1 MVDPGD
7 MRDSSLGMVD
17 LRAAYRQLICGSAER
32 DAHVLNEKIRDLGKG
47 LWKDRVVT
55 LASEPEI
62 IELSLSAKT
71 IISCSFEVSDYIS
84 WVIAIIIVVIVVAI
98 VRAWR
103 KIIIVTFV
111 IIVGLGLRP
120 WAIVVSTTTVVTSTT
135 STAALC
141 GSELMF
147 RKLD

>member
-7 MRDSSLGMVD
+7 MCDSSLGMVD
-17 LRAAYRQLICGSAER
+17 LRATYRQLICGSAER

-71 IISCSFEVSDYIS
+71 IISGSFEVSDYIS
-84 WVIAIIIVVIVVAI
+84 WVIAIVIVVAI

-103 KIIIVTFV
+103 TIIIVTFV

>member
-1 MVDPGD
+1 MVNPGD

-32 DAHVLNEKIRDLGKG
+32 DAHVLNEKIRDLSKG

-84 WVIAIIIVVIVVAI
+84 WVIAIVIVFTI